1 MPEAV
6 SVVHEHDFNVRKQSI
21 VMELSGGKEDV
32 RRLENAEC
40 FSSWAAVLRAGE
52 KQLKAR

>member
-6 SVVHEHDFNVRKQSI
+6 SVVHEHDFNLRKQSI
-21 VMELSGGKEDV
+21 VMELSGGKEDG

-40 FSSWAAVLRAGE
+40 SNEVSVVGQRC
-52 KQLKAR
+52 